1 MKYEITHTPSYALGV
16 ISLAAGESIQAE
28 SGAMVSMSDSVSMK
42 TEARGG
48 IMSGLKRKALGGESF
63 FVNEFMAAEMAG
75 EVTVAPALPGDVIAL
90 ELTGAPLLIQS
101 GSFLA
106 ASPEVE
112 IDTKWGGGK
121 MFFSRE
127 GFFLLRAT
135 GYGTIFLSSF
145 GGIRLVDL
153 GEGQRYTVDTGHMVA
168 FDETVQYSV
177 GKSGGWKST
186 LFGGE
191 GLVAKLTGPGRFYMQ
206 TRSEDAFLDWL
217 KPQLP
222 SKG

>member
-1 MKYEITHTPSYALGV
+1 
-16 ISLAAGESIQAE
+16 
-28 SGAMVSMSDSVSMK
+28 
-42 TEARGG
+42 
-48 IMSGLKRKALGGESF
+48 
-63 FVNEFMAAEMAG
+63 
-75 EVTVAPALPGDVIAL
+75 
-90 ELTGAPLLIQS
+90 
-101 GSFLA
+101 
-106 ASPEVE
+106 
-112 IDTKWGGGK
+112 
-121 MFFSRE
+121 
-127 GFFLLRAT
+127 
-135 GYGTIFLSSF
+135 
-145 GGIRLVDL
+145 
-153 GEGQRYTVDTGHMVA
+153 MVA

>member
-1 MKYEITHTPSYALGV
+1 
-16 ISLAAGESIQAE
+16 
-28 SGAMVSMSDSVSMK
+28 MVSMSDSVSMK

-63 FVNEFMAAEMAG
+63 FINEFTAAEISG
-75 EVTVAPALPGDVIAL
+75 EVTVAPPLPGDVIAV

-106 ASPEVE
+106 ASPEVA

-127 GFFLLRAT
+127 GLFLLRAT

-145 GGIRLVDL
+145 GGIRLVEL
-153 GEGQRYTVDTGHMVA
+153 EEGERYTVDTGHMVA

-186 LFGGE
+186 LVRRRGASGE
-191 GLVAKLTGPGRFYMQ
+191 ADGPGALLHA
-206 TRSEDAFLDWL
+206 DA
-217 KPQLP
+217 QRGRLP
-222 SKG
+222 